1 MKRHQIGNQSSSLKN
16 YSNNISIV
24 LISLRAKYGTNEIQ
38 NAVHGS
44 KTIDFASIEIEY
56 MFPLT
61 HPKQAATPAPAGI
74 TNSSQSKAD
83 VNTDSPSKVDVN
95 AVSQSKANLTSISK
109 QNINQ
114 SKPDIN
120 GKVEKAAS
128 VGNVTASEGV
138 EKTYA
143 MIKPDAV
150 AANKQD
156 EIIALTE
163 QQGFKVLDKKTFTFT
178 PELAAE
184 FYSEH
189 KGKDFF
195 DGLIGFMT
203 SGPSVGLVLEK
214 ANAIKGWREFIG
226 PTKVEAAKESAPQR
240 YVYCNIFD
248 LKFYY

>member
-1 MKRHQIGNQSSSLKN
+1 M
-16 YSNNISIV
+16 
-24 LISLRAKYGTNEIQ
+24 RAKYGTNEIQ

-61 HPKQAATPAPAGI
+61 HPKTPVTPAPAGNLSKVDI
-74 TNSSQSKAD
+74 ANSSQSKAD
-83 VNTDSPSKVDVN
+83 VNADSPSKVDVS
-95 AVSQSKANLTSISK
+95 AQSKSNLTSLSK

-114 SKPDIN
+114 SKPDVN
-120 GKVEKAAS
+120 GKVEKVAS
-128 VGNVTASEGV
+128 VGNVAASEAV

-163 QQGFKVLDKKTFTFT
+163 QQGFKILDKKTFTFT

-195 DGLIGFMT
+195 DGLIAFMT

-240 YVYCNIFD
+240 YACILV
-248 LKFYY
+248 FYHGFI